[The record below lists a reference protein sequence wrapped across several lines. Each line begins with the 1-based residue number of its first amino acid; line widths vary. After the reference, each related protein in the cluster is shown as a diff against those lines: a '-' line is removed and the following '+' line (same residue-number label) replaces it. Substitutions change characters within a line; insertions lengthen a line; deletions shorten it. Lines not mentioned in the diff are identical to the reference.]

1 MLIAVRIA
9 EYEWDEMCDLKTLK
23 QWARSGKVKPTD
35 LVKIE
40 SEWIEAR
47 HATVLKGIFAG
58 STWDAA
64 ETDIWS
70 PKVTLP
76 SSTSSKKPIQKE
88 GEPSSTVPVNS
99 LVSNVQ
105 PQRLHTEVSTNQ
117 NTRLNPSGIQP
128 LGSDNNAKGQP
139 FTDLTNASERVPTF
153 SRDNAES
160 NLSFADEVALEY
172 QRTKP
177 SSNTPLVNHEQ
188 HNSGLN
194 TSVPSNPVEL
204 KERGELWNPSVDIKD
219 QLGLLVD
226 EVPRKSRFS
235 WIRLMILVL
244 PGAFII
250 FFARAFVI
258 SEATTVFPEATVT
271 SRQQTTNVL
280 LPNENAP
287 IPNSAQSD
295 ALYTLESTLK
305 GMIRST
311 SQEVSPEQPLS
322 DALRIDL
329 EYVGLE
335 IIRIDAKVLKWKGRM
350 LDKPRAASIE
360 LIVSSN
366 GEMENELIL
375 ATLVIAKYSVLYY
388 LEMPEFT
395 VNIRDGDLLLS
406 KTIQTQDAQFLYL
419 QPGSLKK
426 FIEILSE

>member
-23 QWARSGKVKPTD
+23 QWARSGKVRPTD

-40 SEWIEAR
+40 RQWIEAR
-47 HATVLKGIFAG
+47 HAPMLKGIFAA
-58 STWDAA
+58 STWDVA
-64 ETDIWS
+64 EADIWT
-70 PKVTLP
+70 PKAKGSSKKSISADSTP
-76 SSTSSKKPIQKE
+76 SSTAGDHNQDSDGQSQNNQNEISTNQQTLLNQPAVQPFDPVNNGIDQKLTE
-88 GEPSSTVPVNS
+88 VAKSPKLQSTVPKDIS
-99 LVSNVQ
+99 KS
-105 PQRLHTEVSTNQ
+105 
-117 NTRLNPSGIQP
+117 
-128 LGSDNNAKGQP
+128 K
-139 FTDLTNASERVPTF
+139 
-153 SRDNAES
+153 
-160 NLSFADEVALEY
+160 LSFADEVALEY

-177 SSNTPLVNHEQ
+177 SPNVSRVNQESHSSASNT
-188 HNSGLN
+188 
-194 TSVPSNPVEL
+194 TVPTDFVDY
-204 KERGELWNPSVDIKD
+204 KDRGQLWNPSVDIKD

-258 SEATTVFPEATVT
+258 SEATTVFPEATVS

-287 IPNSAQSD
+287 IPTSAQSD

-305 GMIRST
+305 GMLRST
-311 SQEVSPEQPLS
+311 SQQVSPEQPLS

-335 IIRIDAKVLKWKGRM
+335 IVRIDAKVLKWKGRM
-350 LDKPRAASIE
+350 LDKPRATSIE
-360 LIVSSN
+360 IIVSSN

-406 KTIQTQDAQFLYL
+406 KTIQTEDAQFLYL

-426 FIEILSE
+426 FIEILSK